1 MLRLPLSLLD
11 PDVVED
17 YCVGDQVGIRITDEF
32 VVLDLTSEDKP
43 GDWVGAGR
51 RAVGH
56 RRCPCGS
63 SKTALRPSA
72 WSCCADS
79 ATSMPPMPLWHPAGL
94 SRTCSTARPTSR
106 RAGTRRPGAGVTV
119 RVVLERLGGEGAV
132 TITQVSYCTP
142 GCN

>member
-1 MLRLPLSLLD
+1 MLRFPLSLLD

-63 SKTALRPSA
+63 SKTALRQ
-72 WSCCADS
+72 
-79 ATSMPPMPLWHPAGL
+79 TH
-94 SRTCSTARPTSR
+94 ARKPT
-106 RAGTRRPGAGVTV
+106 
-119 RVVLERLGGEGAV
+119 LIERLNQAG
-132 TITQVSYCTP
+132 I
-142 GCN
+142 